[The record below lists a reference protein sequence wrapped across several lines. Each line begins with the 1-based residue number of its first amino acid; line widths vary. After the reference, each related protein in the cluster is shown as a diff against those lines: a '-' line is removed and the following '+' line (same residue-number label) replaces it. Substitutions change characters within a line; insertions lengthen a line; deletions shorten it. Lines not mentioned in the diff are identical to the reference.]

1 MDARLLDV
9 LHDAADD
16 DGARGVGDRVDVE
29 LERVLEEL
37 VDEHRM
43 LGRGVDRLRHVA
55 VERADVVDDRHPAAA
70 EHVRRPHD
78 DRKPDRRGDVSRFL
92 ARRRRAARRLRDLQ
106 LRQQRGEPLPIFGE
120 IDRVG
125 RRAEDRHAGLLQ
137 RERQLQRRL
146 AAELHEARHLA
157 AGRRSVSMT
166 AITSSNVSGWKYNRS
181 AVS

>member
-9 LHDAADD
+9 LHDAADH
-16 DGARGVGDRVDVE
+16 DGAGRVGDGVDVE

-37 VDEHRM
+37 VDEDRM
-43 LGRGVDRLRHVA
+43 LGRRVDGLRHVA
-55 VERADVVDDRHPAAA
+55 IERADVVDDRHPAAA

-78 DRKPDRRGDVSRFL
+78 DREADRRGDVARFL

-106 LRQQRGEPLPIFGE
+106 LRQQRGESLAILGE
-120 IDRVG
+120 VDRVG
-125 RRAEDRHAGLLQ
+125 RRAEDPDAGVLQ
-137 RERQLQRRL
+137 RQRQLQRRL

-157 AGRRSVSMT
+157 ARRRSVSMT
-166 AITSSNVSGWKYNRS
+166 AITSSNVSGWKYSRS